1 MFEIYFWILPLSYN
15 SLIYIHGSWQNKMR
29 LNINK
34 KQVSIIQ
41 STNIN
46 MNIYVTMLDGSNSCS
61 WRSLKHWR
69 WHSSLI
75 FLVLLFTK
83 PNIEVSGW
91 LYQTKTHFCWSVQS
105 TPGLL
110 CFCMGRVHAS
120 NFSSV
125 SLSPDLGEVG
135 HNILGQNWQG
145 CWWVF

>member
-61 WRSLKHWR
+61 WCSLKHWR
-69 WHSSLI
+69 RHSSLI

-91 LYQTKTHFCWSVQS
+91 LYQTKTHLTHIVYQPFSRVS
-105 TPGLL
+105 PPSFTLYGL
-110 CFCMGRVHAS
+110 S
-120 NFSSV
+120 NSR
-125 SLSPDLGEVG
+125 
-135 HNILGQNWQG
+135 NTWIINWLID
-145 CWWVF
+145 

>member
-61 WRSLKHWR
+61 WCSLKHWR
-69 WHSSLI
+69 RHSSLI

-83 PNIEVSGW
+83 PNIELSGW
-91 LYQTKTHFCWSVQS
+91 LYKTSLTLLSTFFKSVASILHTLWICWS
-105 TPGLL
+105 
-110 CFCMGRVHAS
+110 
-120 NFSSV
+120 
-125 SLSPDLGEVG
+125 
-135 HNILGQNWQG
+135 IIK
-145 CWWVF
+145 VFPKIDSMFH

>member
-61 WRSLKHWR
+61 WCSLKHWR
-69 WHSSLI
+69 RHSSKLVPRLSWTGLPPRLGNY
-75 FLVLLFTK
+75 FLVHLNISFRETGEIGKLELRSALQLNCCECSLKFTCLRYCQVK
-83 PNIEVSGW
+83 I
-91 LYQTKTHFCWSVQS
+91 
-105 TPGLL
+105 
-110 CFCMGRVHAS
+110 AS
-120 NFSSV
+120 NK
-125 SLSPDLGEVG
+125 
-135 HNILGQNWQG
+135 
-145 CWWVF
+145 